1 MENRFDTFTSSILEL
16 NRIVQRVKDCEMK
29 KLGLKGAHAMVLYQL
44 GRAPE
49 GLSAVQLTDRCR
61 EDKAAI
67 SRALS
72 QLVTKGLVRK
82 TDSDSG
88 RAYRTPFL
96 LTEAGTQVVAQLNA
110 RVEALFAKGG
120 SLLSARQRADF
131 YETLELVLRGA
142 EQCVADSCGADR
154 CPEGGR

>member
-16 NRIVQRVKDCEMK
+16 NRIVQRVKDSEMK

-72 QLVTKGLVRK
+72 QLMTKGLVRK
-82 TDSDSG
+82 TAPETG
-88 RAYRTPFL
+88 RAYRTPFF
-96 LTEAGTQVVAQLNA
+96 LTETGAQVVAQLNA
-110 RVEALFAKGG
+110 RIDALFAKGG
-120 SLLSARQRADF
+120 SLLSPRQRADF
-131 YETLELVLRGA
+131 YEALELVVRGA
-142 EQCVADSCGADR
+142 EQCVADV
-154 CPEGGR
+154 CPEPCRKGSR